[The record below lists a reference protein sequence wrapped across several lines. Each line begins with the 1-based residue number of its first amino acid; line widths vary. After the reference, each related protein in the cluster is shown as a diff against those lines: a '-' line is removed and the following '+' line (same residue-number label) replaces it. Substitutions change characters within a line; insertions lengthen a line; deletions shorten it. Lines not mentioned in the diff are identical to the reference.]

1 MMQWFLVR
9 WVREIA
15 CRLLITTTT
24 NKKWETKVPA
34 KIAYR
39 SDRVRNSKERI
50 DSKDIV
56 NIVPMLLETV

>member
-39 SDRVRNSKERI
+39 SDCIRNAQERVNSKEVV
-50 DSKDIV
+50 S
-56 NIVPMLLETV
+56 IVPMLFETL